1 MELICGK
8 GYPLEIITLETI
20 YKFSHTH
27 THTHTCSL
35 FGNAYVLLADYYY
48 FFRKDCSQ
56 MKAK

>member
-20 YKFSHTH
+20 YKFSH

-56 MKAK
+56 MKA